1 MARQGSV
8 AVWGTGRNP
17 YKALAP
23 GHRPRRIR
31 CGGTPLSPPFHPP
44 FDPPQRNRGGGG
56 MKATGRPCAQDEQAI
71 RRADEGGVSRDRGRG
86 LPMCSPPKPWEHGAV
101 GLGR

>member
-1 MARQGSV
+1 MGDGPQSVQGTCSR
-8 AVWGTGRNP
+8 APAPP
-17 YKALAP
+17 Y
-23 GHRPRRIR
+23 
-31 CGGTPLSPPFHPP
+31 PLRGDPFRPP